1 MIKTYLK
8 QRYKQIK
15 ALFTDESV
23 LEIAWTIGMILCFVA
38 GIVFVIG
45 TLIEFLITWIV
56 SPMFVIGIVLILI
69 GTFADYRLWRNEPPE
84 SDV

>member
-1 MIKTYLK
+1 MIKAYLK

-23 LEIAWTIGMILCFVA
+23 LEIAWIIGMILCFVA

-45 TLIEFLITWIV
+45 GLIGFLTTWIV
-56 SPMFVIGIVLILI
+56 SPMLVIGIVLILI
-69 GTFADYRLWRNEPPE
+69 GIFADYRLWRNEPPE